1 MRKKKAQNN
10 VRLTCGFLFLHTF
23 PPVSTTKFAP
33 FPEPYQ
39 IQLVSQETDRG
50 GSSLWPQGTV
60 AELPSGTSPGPPQNP
75 KSGIQNPKSQIPQ
88 SKIQTFS
95 AKIQTFS
102 AGFRGFWI
110 LDRYVAF
117 LYVRPPPPQIL
128 DFPGGF
134 GFRILDF
141 GVAILPM
148 QILDFGFWNFLD
160 FGFWI
165 LDFGCWFGGVFADIF
180 WMLHNIITV
189 HADPGR
195 RIIYIYI
202 HTHLPP
208 QDLPLSSFY
217 GIYSRNYI
225 FCKKQNND

>member
-1 MRKKKAQNN
+1 MSASHADFFSS
-10 VRLTCGFLFLHTF
+10 TLFLLF
-23 PPVSTTKFAP
+23 LQPSSLP
-33 FPEPYQ
+33 FPNRIRY
-39 IQLVSQETDRG
+39 SWFRKRRTRG

-148 QILDFGFWNFLD
+148 QILDFGFWNFVD

-202 HTHLPP
+202 YTHTFTPP
-208 QDLPLSSFY
+208 RSTSL
-217 GIYSRNYI
+217 I
-225 FCKKQNND
+225 FLWYLQSKLHIL

>member
-1 MRKKKAQNN
+1 M
-10 VRLTCGFLFLHTF
+10 
-23 PPVSTTKFAP
+23 
-33 FPEPYQ
+33 
-39 IQLVSQETDRG
+39 
-50 GSSLWPQGTV
+50 
-60 AELPSGTSPGPPQNP
+60 
-75 KSGIQNPKSQIPQ
+75 
-88 SKIQTFS
+88 
-95 AKIQTFS
+95 
-102 AGFRGFWI
+102 
-110 LDRYVAF
+110 
-117 LYVRPPPPQIL
+117 RPPPPQIL

-202 HTHLPP
+202 YTHTHIYPP
-208 QDLPLSSFY
+208 KIYLSHLSMVFTVETTY
-217 GIYSRNYI
+217 FVKNKIMTRER
-225 FCKKQNND
+225 D